1 MKKILVFTVSIVLVF
16 CSVVPAFAVYY
27 DDTFPSDETGLTG
40 GLFMEC
46 STNIGDIVIVIPYN
60 FKEDTFTFSTTG
72 NVFNASSTSISCT
85 MFLNNNQYTVR
96 WAGYSF
102 PQYRLSDTGYTYS
115 DLVINSVTDTNV
127 VFITD
132 DAELRNDNYYLSIY
146 EKIIISLLFVL
157 IFLLFLCWFLLH
169 KR

>member
-1 MKKILVFTVSIVLVF
+1 
-16 CSVVPAFAVYY
+16 
-27 DDTFPSDETGLTG
+27 
-40 GLFMEC
+40 
-46 STNIGDIVIVIPYN
+46 
-60 FKEDTFTFSTTG
+60 
-72 NVFNASSTSISCT
+72 

-102 PQYRLSDTGYTYS
+102 PQYRLSDTGYTYT
-115 DLVINSVTDTNV
+115 DLIINSVTDTNV

-146 EKIIISLLFVL
+146 EKIIISLLCVL